1 MFDLVLVGAGG
12 HAISCIDVIES
23 MEKYKIAGIIDKK
36 LRSSDQVF
44 GYPLL
49 GSDQDLKRIR
59 SLYDSA
65 IIAIGQIKTAMPR
78 IRCFDYLC
86 QLGYHLPI
94 LVSPRAYVSPYA
106 KIGKGTV
113 VFHDAF
119 INAGAVIGENC
130 IINTKA
136 LIEHDVKVGD
146 HCHIST
152 SAVLNGN
159 VSVGKRT
166 FVGSGVITKQSIVI
180 GTDCVIGAGSVIKR
194 DLTSNC
200 LVKS

>member
-1 MFDLVLVGAGG
+1 MFDLILVGAGG
-12 HAISCIDVIES
+12 HAISCIEVIES
-23 MEKYKIAGIIDKK
+23 MGKYKIAGVIDK
-36 LRSSDQVF
+36 RPSSSDQVF
-44 GYPLL
+44 GYPVL

-78 IRCFDYLC
+78 IRCFDHLC

-159 VSVGKRT
+159 VSVGRRT

-180 GTDCVIGAGSVIKR
+180 GTDCVIGAGAVIKR

-200 LVKS
+200 LVK